1 MSLPVSKPLLI
12 GVSGYARSGKDTV
25 GRILVESHGFK
36 RRAFADKLKELA
48 LALDV
53 HVATSVASYG
63 WEEAKNDSYVREYLQ
78 RLGASA
84 RDIVAED
91 IWVTALLKG
100 LTQSA
105 NHVVT
110 DVRFVNEAN
119 AIRGLGGFIW
129 RINRPGINAVN
140 NHISEHQ
147 MSAYNFDAAIDND
160 GSLEDLEVKI
170 KTELQI
176 FRL

>member
-1 MSLPVSKPLLI
+1 MPLPANKPLLI

-25 GRILVESHGFK
+25 GRILVESYGFQ

-48 LALDV
+48 LALDT
-53 HVATSVASYG
+53 HVATVVASCG

-78 RLGASA
+78 RLGTSA
-84 RDIVAED
+84 RDIVAAD
-91 IWVTALLKG
+91 IWITALFNG
-100 LTQSA
+100 LTPSVD
-105 NHVVT
+105 HVIT

-119 AIRGLGGFIW
+119 AIRESGGFIW
-129 RINRPGINAVN
+129 RINRPGVLAVN
-140 NHISEHQ
+140 GHISEHQ
-147 MSAYNFDAAIDND
+147 MNAYDFDAIIAND
-160 GSLEDLEVKI
+160 GSLADLEAKI